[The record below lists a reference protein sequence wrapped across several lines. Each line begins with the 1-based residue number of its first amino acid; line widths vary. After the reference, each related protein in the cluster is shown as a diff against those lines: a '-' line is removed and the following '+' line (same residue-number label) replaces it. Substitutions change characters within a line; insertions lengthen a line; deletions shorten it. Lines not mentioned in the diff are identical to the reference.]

1 MEAYSYNGLQALKA
15 YNRALDA
22 VEDQEASNLL
32 AQLTS
37 YGMVEKVAP
46 RASVA
51 VVEAAPVAPVAPVR
65 GSILKSTRASRR
77 ASKLMPASPKP
88 RARKMGNTIQY
99 VYESKNV
106 RCFNATMTKAVKAI
120 LRLSRRKNN
129 AAYNEMK
136 QVVDEIRNRYKP
148 LFMMSTKWEGLR
160 TACRPTCDMNGS
172 YVAGEN
178 EWTANLVEY
187 EQELHQLCLYIDEH
201 YP

>member
-22 VEDQEASNLL
+22 VEDQDNLL

-51 VVEAAPVAPVAPVR
+51 VVEAAPVAPVR
-65 GSILKSTRASRR
+65 GSILKSTRAPRASRR

-88 RARKMGNTIQY
+88 RARKTGNTIQY

-106 RCFNATMTKAVKAI
+106 RCFNATMKKAAKAI
-120 LRLSRRKNN
+120 LRLRRKNN
-129 AAYNEMK
+129 AAYNQMK
-136 QVVDEIRNRYKP
+136 QVVDEIRNRYQP
-148 LFMMSTKWEGLR
+148 LFMQSTKWEGIPTPR
-160 TACRPTCDMNGS
+160 RPTCDMNGS
-172 YVAGEN
+172 YVSGEA

-187 EQELHQLCLYIDEH
+187 EQELHELCLYIDEQ
-201 YP
+201 YPY